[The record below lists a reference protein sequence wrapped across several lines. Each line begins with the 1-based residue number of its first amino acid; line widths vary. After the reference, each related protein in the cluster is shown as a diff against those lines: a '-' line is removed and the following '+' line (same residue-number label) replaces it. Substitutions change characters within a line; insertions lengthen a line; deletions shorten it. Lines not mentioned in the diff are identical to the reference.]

1 MKTEDWHR
9 LAQVRGA
16 IERAVLKERQR
27 RVLDIVVKATLVRG
41 RLSVRVPRLAEFEH
55 LIGVTK
61 GNLSVIFRELQ
72 RARILQVRALA
83 EGGMEIVVLPD
94 ARNWD
99 VVWRYERSDLQS
111 FLLGLDAF
119 TGQVQGELLPPD
131 PSLWLALAEVSAES
145 SVPDLGTIPFP
156 IWERVPDLGTAP
168 VPNLGT
174 NLVPNLGTNLVPNL
188 GTGPPGPSNKAA
200 EAVVPNLGTNSF
212 DPVPKSGTAPLG
224 VGGNVSGNVYSLNV
238 KRLNVSETFAGAREA
253 FPNRERPD
261 PETLKLQV
269 REFVGETDWQEP
281 KLWNGGNGW
290 QGRLFTEEGAELAS
304 ALHYC
309 KNGIQTGEVRLK
321 KTRGALLWDAFQR
334 KRQERDASP
343 ALAP

>member
-1 MKTEDWHR
+1 MISATAIDWKQ
-9 LAQVRGA
+9 LAAQVRGHLD
-16 IERAVLKERQR
+16 RAVLKERQR
-27 RVLDIVVKATLVRG
+27 RVTEIVVKATLVRG
-41 RLSVRVPRLAEFEH
+41 RLCVRVPRLAEFEH
-55 LIGVTK
+55 LLGVTK
-61 GNLSVIFRELQ
+61 GNLSVIFGELQ

-174 NLVPNLGTNLVPNL
+174 N
-188 GTGPPGPSNKAA
+188 
-200 EAVVPNLGTNSF
+200 
-212 DPVPKSGTAPLG
+212 PVPDSGTTAMPLG
-224 VGGNVSGNVYSLNV
+224 GRGVFTVHRLTASEEEDPDP
-238 KRLNVSETFAGAREA
+238 KRLNG
-253 FPNRERPD
+253 ERLNG
-261 PETLKLQV
+261 TRANNAKLESQLMQRIAQWTADDMNQWGGDWRKNWV
-269 REFVGETDWQEP
+269 R
-281 KLWNGGNGW
+281 
-290 QGRLFTEEGAELAS
+290 
-304 ALHYC
+304 
-309 KNGIQTGEVRLK
+309 VRPVALK
-321 KTRGALLWDAFQR
+321 KALNILEAESESGSWEATKNR
-334 KRQERDASP
+334 AA
-343 ALAP
+343 ALKDLTMRLSNE

>member
-156 IWERVPDLGTAP
+156 IWER
-168 VPNLGT
+168 
-174 NLVPNLGTNLVPNL
+174 VPNL